1 MHIITP
7 GIRIGAWLGEDPASA
22 QEINVPSRT
31 IIATTVFQH
40 WRLREWLEQLRIEF
54 EAKLGTSIPRPELK
68 SGAIDRIIP
77 ILDVEF
83 CSLLRQATSIC
94 CHGNQTNFS
103 VRELGACQIA
113 FAANGL
119 AVYQPRR

>member
-22 QEINVPSRT
+22 QEIIR
-31 IIATTVFQH
+31 IIADYNRDDCVST